1 MICPFPLFAHCQYI
15 HIITC
20 VYPTVCASQ
29 DQRVHYGLSTLS
41 VICVTHGV
49 NDHLHLNTACCNVLW
64 CTGDPPPPAALGV
77 NKYPLKE

>member
-1 MICPFPLFAHCQYI
+1 M
-15 HIITC
+15 
-20 VYPTVCASQ
+20 
-29 DQRVHYGLSTLS
+29 HYGLSTLS

-49 NDHLHLNTACCNVLW
+49 NDHLHLNTACCDVLW